1 MGEIDPQ
8 LLHRSLRGREATMSL
23 SQGTVHAPQYG
34 AAGAHDSIDG
44 LELLAKSRE
53 ERGNKRRKTGSAEAP
68 DAKEMMSKE
77 VLSSDDFKKMR
88 KLQLQKSVETQLG
101 RKRKAV
107 EMSDSSDAETNEKE
121 SDSEES
127 VSDGERGLVGRMP
140 DFMSAEQLRGHRKKG
155 R

>member
-101 RKRKAV
+101 RKRKAD
-107 EMSDSSDAETNEKE
+107 ELSDSSDSEGGEKE
-121 SDSEES
+121 YKRIERRGEEEDSSGEE
-127 VSDGERGLVGRMP
+127 GLFGRMP
-140 DFMSAEQLRGHRKKG
+140 DGISAGQLKG
-155 R
+155 